1 MGMWDVRGLEHEFMA
16 KIYLQSFA
24 IRYRTHM
31 VKTAYLVLGAIPV
44 VVALLI
50 SVPLLTKNEIP
61 ISAANSF
68 DRLEIEYTKHQLK
81 KISYGVTERVGA
93 EKTEILQI
101 KNDGELKYSV
111 SEGGYLQPDVR
122 SHLND
127 AKLDK
132 IKALIKETGFMSIPS
147 ESFAVLENVTEYQ
160 KSNVKITLN
169 GRDNQI
175 HWPEQGATSDFIPP
189 IITMVEAE
197 LDQIISDIIE

>member
-1 MGMWDVRGLEHEFMA
+1 
-16 KIYLQSFA
+16 
-24 IRYRTHM
+24 M

-61 ISAANSF
+61 VSAANSF

-101 KNDGELKYSV
+101 KNDGEIKYSV
-111 SEGGYLQPDVR
+111 SENGYLQPDIR
-122 SHLND
+122 TQLNE
-127 AKLDK
+127 AKLNK

-147 ESFAVLENVTEYQ
+147 ESFTVPENVTEYQ
-160 KSNVKITLN
+160 KSNVKVTLN
-169 GRDNQI
+169 GRENQI
-175 HWPEQGATSDFIPP
+175 HWPEQEVTPDFIPP